1 MNEMIGCRD
10 GSADG
15 YRKKLFLNLV
25 VLLLAALYL
34 LPEGR
39 SSKR

>member
-1 MNEMIGCRD
+1 MNEMIGCPD

-15 YRKKLFLNLV
+15 YRKNPV
-25 VLLLAALYL
+25 ALLLAALYL